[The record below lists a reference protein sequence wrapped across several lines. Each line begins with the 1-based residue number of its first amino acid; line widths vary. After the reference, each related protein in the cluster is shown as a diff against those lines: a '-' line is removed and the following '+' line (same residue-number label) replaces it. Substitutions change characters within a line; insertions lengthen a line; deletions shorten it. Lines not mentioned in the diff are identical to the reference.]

1 MQASLIM
8 LLIAITVYWV
18 YTIAMFRMFGVPE
31 SYSDTFYKLNEIKK
45 HLGVLFPIMLI
56 TTTAMVMPS
65 WLELS
70 DRILPWGTF
79 LAFFGGTGLCFVAVA
94 PFFKECKRDTGH
106 PIKDLIY
113 QSFHGQGLV
122 HTIGALMSMIAVAV
136 WTAFTP
142 YWIVLV
148 VVLVSA
154 LIGGFST
161 KTLKKS
167 SIFWVEFTIFNSIFT
182 TMLIALTL
190 N

>member
-1 MQASLIM
+1 M

-18 YTIAMFRMFGVPE
+18 YTIAIFRMFGVPE

-45 HLGVLFPIMLI
+45 HLGILFPIMLI

-70 DRILPWGTF
+70 DKILPWGSF
-79 LAFFGGTGLCFVAVA
+79 LAFFGGAGLLFVAVA
-94 PFFKECKRDTGH
+94 PYFKEYTYDTGR
-106 PIKDLIY
+106 PLIDLLMRHL
-113 QSFHGQGLV
+113 HGQGLV
-122 HTIGALMSMIAVAV
+122 HMIGALMAMLGVAI

-142 YWIVLV
+142 YWAVLIAVLV
-148 VVLVSA
+148 IA